1 MQFMCHIFVTRKW
14 EKDQPELCEKIHY
27 LNGLDYPVQ
36 LLLFPE
42 GGDLTYKTKKRSDD
56 YADKNGL
63 PRYTYCLHPRTTGFA
78 YIMNAL
84 RSGGLDAVYD
94 VTIGYPDIIA
104 KTEVEFG
111 KGIIPREV
119 HFHMRS
125 YDAKDLPED
134 DDGLAKW
141 CKERWREKE
150 ERLSDF
156 YTHREFR
163 DHVPEKRN
171 QDEKINGSV
180 GYQKSKEFIGRK
192 QLFSVACPILV
203 VFGLNAGL
211 IYLLLHSWSFLFL
224 GVVLLSC
231 LIYWNRCGHTPDHLI
246 MSFSQKETEQAKAK
260 SKVNVSTHD
269 YPSFNY
275 HAYALLLIVAG
286 FLIVMTVFEILPYSL
301 LSLLV

>member
-14 EKDQPELCEKIHY
+14 EKDQPELCEKIYY

-56 YADKNGL
+56 YADENGL
-63 PRYTYCLHPRTTGFA
+63 PQYTYCLHPRTTGFV

-141 CKERWREKE
+141 CKDRWREKE
-150 ERLSDF
+150 ERLTDF

-163 DHVPEKRN
+163 ECVPEKRN
-171 QDEKINGSV
+171 HDDKMNGGV
-180 GYQKSKEFIGRK
+180 RYQKPNEFLGK
-192 QLFSVACPILV
+192 KHFFSVVCSILV
-203 VFGLNAGL
+203 VLVCLNAGL
-211 IYLLLHSWSFLFL
+211 LYLLLHSWSFRFL
-224 GVVLLSC
+224 GVILLSC
-231 LIYWNRCGHTPDHLI
+231 LIHWNRHGPSLDYLI
-246 MSFSQKETEQAKAK
+246 MSFSQKETERAKAK
-260 SKVNVSTHD
+260 SKVNVSTRV
-269 YPSFNY
+269 YTGFNHHVY
-275 HAYALLLIVAG
+275 TVLFVAAC
-286 FLIVMTVFEILPYSL
+286 FLIVTTVFEIMPCKFIL
-301 LSLLV
+301 